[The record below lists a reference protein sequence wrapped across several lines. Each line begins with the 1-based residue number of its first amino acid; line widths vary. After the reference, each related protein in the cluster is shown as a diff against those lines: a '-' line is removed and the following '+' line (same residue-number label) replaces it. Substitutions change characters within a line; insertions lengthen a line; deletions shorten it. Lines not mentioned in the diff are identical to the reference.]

1 MQLRAARIVG
11 GMTTT
16 RYRTLGDAL
25 RSWDDDAVAGLVR
38 SRPDLAS
45 PVPADT
51 GQLAA
56 RATTHG
62 SAARAIN
69 RLDEFS
75 VDLLEALAALPE
87 PVDVAA
93 LAHGV
98 DQPLEVVQPRLDEL
112 KGLALVWG
120 TDDDLR
126 PIRAVHELLGPTPA
140 GLGPITTRHFGD
152 LDQLI
157 EDAGPD
163 ARAVLDKLTWGPP
176 TGKVDKAGYDLMR
189 KVTIAS
195 ARTPVERL
203 LARGLVVP
211 KDPNT
216 VVLPRQIGLHLRGG
230 RVHPSTRPV
239 PPPLDGKTVVQ
250 RIADQAAAGA
260 ALEVVRQ
267 TELVLD
273 RLGAEPVP
281 VLRTGG
287 IGVRELRSLAAKA
300 GVEEQQ
306 AGVLLEI
313 AYAAG
318 LVTEVEAG
326 ATELWLPAHSYDDWL
341 ERDLA
346 ARWARLVMAWWS
358 GLRAIGLV
366 GRRDSAGATASQRE
380 RLVNALA
387 PDLERLLAP
396 EVRELTLRALRAAG
410 GKTAPGEDAV
420 VTWVAWHRP
429 RRGGPFRDDLVRWA
443 LTEAAL
449 LGVTGLGTL
458 STQGHALLDQGTDLA
473 EAVRH
478 LIPKPVDH
486 VMLQADLTAVAPGP
500 LERQVYDELAAMA
513 DVESHGGAGVF
524 RFSESSVRR
533 ALDLG
538 RSSDSLHA
546 WLAKH
551 SRTPVPQPLSYL
563 IDDVARRHGVLRL
576 GAASTYL
583 RCDDEATISGLA
595 TAPPTGVRFRRIAP
609 TVLVSPEPPDIV
621 LARLRDAGLAPL
633 AESFDG
639 VIHVTAPSSRRGEPP
654 RRRTSR
660 DLADAHVELT
670 DDEVHAVVEKL
681 RAGDKAAAGRP
692 VDPFGSAPAETIEV
706 LGSAAEAGVRT
717 WISYVDHNGIASER
731 VVEPVRVAD
740 GWLTAYDDDSGQPRT
755 FALHRIAAARLLTED
770 NE

>member
-1 MQLRAARIVG
+1 
-11 GMTTT
+11 
-16 RYRTLGDAL
+16 L
-25 RSWDDDAVAGLVR
+25 RSWDDDAVARLVR

-69 RLDEFS
+69 RLDEFA
-75 VDLLEALAALPE
+75 VDLLEALSALPE
-87 PVDVAA
+87 PVALPA
-93 LAHGV
+93 LARGV
-98 DQPLEVVQPRLDEL
+98 DQPVETVVPTLHEL
-112 KGLALVWG
+112 RSLALVWG

-152 LDQLI
+152 LDKLI
-157 EDAGPD
+157 AEAGPD

-176 TGKVDKAGYDLMR
+176 TGKVDKAER
-189 KVTIAS
+189 TVTIAS

-211 KDPNT
+211 KDGNT

-230 RVHPSTRPV
+230 RVQASTRPA
-239 PPPLDGKTVVQ
+239 PPPLEGKDVSAS
-250 RIADQAAAGA
+250 IADRAAAGA
-260 ALEVVRQ
+260 ALDLVRQ
-267 TELVLD
+267 TELLLD

-287 IGVRELRSLAAKA
+287 IGIRELRSLATKA
-300 GVEEQQ
+300 GVDEVQ
-306 AGVLLEI
+306 AAILLEI

-326 ATELWLPAHSYDDWL
+326 STELWLPTHRYDDWL
-341 ERDLA
+341 DLDLCH
-346 ARWARLVMAWWS
+346 RWARLVVAWYA

-366 GRRDSAGATASQRE
+366 GRRDTAGTTVTARE
-380 RLVNALA
+380 RLVNALS

-396 EVRELTLRALRAAG
+396 EVRELTLRALAAAG
-410 GKTAPGEDAV
+410 DGIAPGEEAV
-420 VTWVAWHRP
+420 VTWIAWHRP
-429 RRGGPFRDDLVRWA
+429 RRGGPFRDDLARWT
-443 LTEAAL
+443 LSEAAL
-449 LGVTGLGTL
+449 LGLTGLGTL
-458 STQGHALLDQGTDLA
+458 AGHARPLLADHDEEALA
-473 EAVRH
+473 RAIAPLV
-478 LIPKPVDH
+478 PDPVDH
-486 VMLQADLTAVAPGP
+486 ILLQADLTAVAPGP
-500 LERQVYDELAAMA
+500 LTRQVYDDLTAMA

-524 RFSESSVRR
+524 RFSDASIRR

-538 RSSDSLHA
+538 RSSDDLHT
-546 WLAKH
+546 WLAEH
-551 SRTPVPQPLSYL
+551 SRTPVPQPLGYL

-595 TAPPTGVRFRRIAP
+595 GAPPTGVRFRRIAP

-621 LARLRDAGLAPL
+621 LGRLRESGLAPL
-633 AESFDG
+633 AESFEG
-639 VIHVTAPSSRRGEPP
+639 VIHVTAPASRRGEPP

-660 DLADAHVELT
+660 DLADAHVDLT
-670 DDEVHAVVEKL
+670 ADEVREVVAAI
-681 RAGDKAAAGRP
+681 RAGDRVAGERP
-692 VDPFGSAPAETIEV
+692 ERLSPAPAETIGV
-706 LGSAAEAGVRT
+706 LGTAAESNVRT
-717 WISYVDHNGIASER
+717 WISYVDHNGMASER

-740 GWLTAYDDDSGQPRT
+740 GWLTAYEDDADQPRT
-755 FALHRIAAARLLTED
+755 FALHRIAAARIIEEDTE